1 MQLSSRIE
9 IEARADEVWSVL
21 TDFRSYSE
29 WNPSIFTS
37 EGEARVGARLTNQMR
52 KEGGGSITLRPRVLV
67 ADPRRELRWLG
78 HLFVPGIFDG
88 DHRFLI
94 EEVGAGRVRLTQAEK
109 LSGVLVPFMPGV
121 RKSTTAGFVA
131 MNSALKERTEARAR
145 QREKAG

>member
-1 MQLSSRIE
+1 MQLSSSIE

-29 WNPSIFTS
+29 WNPSILTS

-52 KEGGGSITLRPRVLV
+52 KEGGGSITFRPRVLV
-67 ADPRRELRWLG
+67 ADPGRELRWLG

-109 LSGVLVPFMPGV
+109 LSGVLVPFMRGV
-121 RKSTTAGFVA
+121 RESTTADFVA
-131 MNSALKERTEARAR
+131 MNSALKERTEALAR